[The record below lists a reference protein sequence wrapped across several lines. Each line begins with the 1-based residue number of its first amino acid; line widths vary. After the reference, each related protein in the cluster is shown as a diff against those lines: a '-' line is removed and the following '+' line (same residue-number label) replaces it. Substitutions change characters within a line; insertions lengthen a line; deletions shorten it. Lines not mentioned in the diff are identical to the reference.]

1 MPFWL
6 WKPRRHSRSRAKS
19 RFPKCLRAPRAG
31 AFLSAGRKNFNSLPE
46 KFVVRVDKSC
56 QGEYNKRNIT
66 KMAVKRRVSFRMS
79 LTRKPGGWKRAGRAE
94 WKMVSEPR
102 GRRGV
107 FFSSLRRVR
116 PLPRRAGT
124 LFICQRARLCLQRPG
139 EPRWYHESNAL
150 VLGRSFRQGTGAFC
164 CRNRKEE
171 TDP

>member
-79 LTRKPGGWKRAGRAE
+79 LTRKPGGWKRAGNRE
-94 WKMVSEPR
+94 LKMVSEPCGR
-102 GRRGV
+102 GAGV
-107 FFSSLRRVR
+107 LS
-116 PLPRRAGT
+116 
-124 LFICQRARLCLQRPG
+124 LQRDAPVTASG
-139 EPRWYHESNAL
+139 CKQHTLPQHRGCTRKDAVN
-150 VLGRSFRQGTGAFC
+150 QGGTTEVC
-164 CRNRKEE
+164 SCLRPCRA
-171 TDP
+171 

>member
-79 LTRKPGGWKRAGRAE
+79 LTRKPGGWKRAGDRE
-94 WKMVSEPR
+94 LKMVSELR
-102 GRRGV
+102 GRRARALVRDGCARYRANERQRHALQAGWNRGV
-107 FFSSLRRVR
+107 FRCFTPDRHRGWSFFA
-116 PLPRRAGT
+116 P
-124 LFICQRARLCLQRPG
+124 
-139 EPRWYHESNAL
+139 SNEN
-150 VLGRSFRQGTGAFC
+150 GG
-164 CRNRKEE
+164 K
-171 TDP
+171 